1 MRLLPREQ
9 KFFDL
14 FDQVAEK
21 VVLGAEALEEAL
33 ADYGRLAETCQQ
45 VRDLEHQSDELVHET
60 MDRLNNTFVTPLD
73 REDIVT
79 LAHVLDDVLDYT
91 ESSLD
96 RMLLYNIQSPV
107 PLSLDMAKVLVRAT
121 QQIRQGVTG
130 LRNFGDIR
138 GILDPCVRINELEN
152 QGDSLNRQ
160 ALRDLFNSN
169 YDPVTII
176 KWREVYEHLETAIDR
191 CEDVADALESI
202 AVKNS

>member
-21 VVLGAEALEEAL
+21 VVLSAEALEEAL
-33 ADYGRLAETCQQ
+33 ADYGHLAATCER
-45 VRDLEHQSDELVHET
+45 VRDLEHQADELVHET

-73 REDIVT
+73 REDIMT

-91 ESSLD
+91 ESALD
-96 RMLLYNIQSPV
+96 RMLLYNIQAPV
-107 PLSLDMAKVLVRAT
+107 PLSLEMAKVLVRAT

-130 LRNFGDIR
+130 LRNFGDIK

-152 QGDSLNRQ
+152 QGDALNRQ

>member
-107 PLSLDMAKVLVRAT
+107 PLSLEMAKVLVRAT

>member
-33 ADYGRLAETCQQ
+33 ADYGRLTETYQY

-96 RMLLYNIQSPV
+96 RMLLYNIQVPM
-107 PLSLDMAKVLVRAT
+107 PLSLEMAKVLVRAT

>member
-33 ADYGRLAETCQQ
+33 VDYGHLAETCEH

-96 RMLLYNIQSPV
+96 RMLLYNIQAPV
-107 PLSLDMAKVLVRAT
+107 PLSLEMAKVLVRAT

>member
-14 FDQVAEK
+14 FDHVAEK
-21 VVLGAEALEEAL
+21 VVLSAEALEEAL
-33 ADYGRLAETCQQ
+33 ADYGHLTATCER
-45 VRDLEHQSDELVHET
+45 VRDLEHQADVLVHET

-91 ESSLD
+91 ESALD
-96 RMLLYNIQSPV
+96 KMLLYNIPAPI
-107 PLSLDMAKVLVRAT
+107 PLSLEMAKVLVRAT

-152 QGDSLNRQ
+152 QGDALNRE
-160 ALRDLFNSN
+160 ALRALFSNN

-176 KWREVYEHLETAIDR
+176 KWREVYEHMETAIDR